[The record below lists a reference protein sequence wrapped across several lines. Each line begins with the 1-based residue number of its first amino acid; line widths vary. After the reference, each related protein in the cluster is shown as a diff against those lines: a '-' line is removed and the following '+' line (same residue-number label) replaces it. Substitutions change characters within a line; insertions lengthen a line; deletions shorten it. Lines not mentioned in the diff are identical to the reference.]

1 MTAVSAVDDL
11 EEVAAFINVQFH
23 QSKVIYNKQ
32 IESGQLLGIVQI
44 FTCNLSLLQLIDQ
57 CAGLYVSYGM
67 EQPQCT
73 DAQGIGYVGFTGT
86 GASGDQKVLSFVNPV
101 TGSKSFDGTG
111 IKEAVCIINGFIN
124 VCCRLFQGCFL

>member
-1 MTAVSAVDDL
+1 MTAVSAVDDF

-32 IESGQLLGIVQI
+32 IESSQLLGIVQI
-44 FTCNLSLLQLIDQ
+44 FACNLSLFQLIDQ

-73 DAQGIGYVGFTGT
+73 DAQGANSEPKRSVRRSRTAAMRSRAAI
-86 GASGDQKVLSFVNPV
+86 L
-101 TGSKSFDGTG
+101 
-111 IKEAVCIINGFIN
+111 
-124 VCCRLFQGCFL
+124 